1 MSYISDAV
9 GGWVGWILALP
20 KYVSSA
26 SPIPT
31 RGEGQIM
38 STTLLLAHPDF
49 DKGSYIKNGNPEKFK
64 GQKIS
69 KAKYQVL
76 STSQN

>member
-20 KYVSSA
+20 KFVSSV

-31 RGEGQIM
+31 RGGGADYVHHITACPPGFEILTASLYM
-38 STTLLLAHPDF
+38 TTKQF
-49 DKGSYIKNGNPEKFK
+49 EKGENL
-64 GQKIS
+64 Q
-69 KAKYQVL
+69 
-76 STSQN
+76 